1 MSAGAATLIVGLTG
15 GIASGKSTVG
25 GFLREH
31 GAVVIDADRVAH
43 EVMAPGGA
51 AYDDVVDRFGRDVLD
66 HDGRIDRVRLGAVV
80 FADPQARRDL
90 EARVHPRVR
99 EEIRAWIEATDAPD
113 GIAVVEAALLVETGA
128 HREYD
133 RLVVVRCSRATQIR
147 RLAERDGMS
156 PREAERRLDA
166 QASLESR
173 LAVADYVVDTDTDLG
188 RTRRETEEVWR
199 KLVGDR
205 DAALSRRPGRGPR
218 RPPSP

>member
-99 EEIRAWIEATDAPD
+99 EEIRA
-113 GIAVVEAALLVETGA
+113 
-128 HREYD
+128 
-133 RLVVVRCSRATQIR
+133 
-147 RLAERDGMS
+147 
-156 PREAERRLDA
+156 
-166 QASLESR
+166 
-173 LAVADYVVDTDTDLG
+173 
-188 RTRRETEEVWR
+188 
-199 KLVGDR
+199 
-205 DAALSRRPGRGPR
+205 
-218 RPPSP
+218 